1 MKETIVSFKGVFKKY
16 GTNEVL
22 RDVSFSL
29 RRGEWHASGELGHVS
44 HRDTEGTE
52 AAGQACLEQRGIHKK
67 YQYLLY
73 ILGRFHIIR
82 LRPEQRARRGTAS
95 QFPAQRGGCGLL
107 KRNTENP
114 SFLKNLLCG
123 NGCEAAI
130 R

>member
-1 MKETIVSFKGVFKKY
+1 MKETIVSFEGVFKKY

-52 AAGQACLEQRGIHKK
+52 AAGQACLAQRGIHKK
-67 YQYLLY
+67 FQYLLY

-95 QFPAQRGGCGLL
+95 QFPAQRGGRGLRL
-107 KRNTENP
+107 
-114 SFLKNLLCG
+114 
-123 NGCEAAI
+123 A
-130 R
+130 

>member
-1 MKETIVSFKGVFKKY
+1 MKETIVSFEGVFKKY

-52 AAGQACLEQRGIHKK
+52 AAGQACLAQRGIHKK
-67 YQYLLY
+67 FQYLLY

-82 LRPEQRARRGTAS
+82 LRPEQRTRRGTAS
-95 QFPAQRGGCGLL
+95 QFPAQR
-107 KRNTENP
+107 EYP
-114 SFLKNLLCG
+114 
-123 NGCEAAI
+123 
-130 R
+130 